1 MKLNI
6 KNKMI
11 CVYKAKEVVK
21 EHQNDEV
28 EEKDT
33 AIKEDDEYDSDTLG
47 L

>member
-1 MKLNI
+1 
-6 KNKMI
+6 MI

-33 AIKEDDEYDSDTLG
+33 TTIKEDDEYDSDTLG